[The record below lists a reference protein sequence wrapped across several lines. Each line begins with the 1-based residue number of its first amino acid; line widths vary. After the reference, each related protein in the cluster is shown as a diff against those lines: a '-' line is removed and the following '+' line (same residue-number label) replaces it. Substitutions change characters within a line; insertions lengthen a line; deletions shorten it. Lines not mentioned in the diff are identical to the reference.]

1 VYRTYAT
8 PPCRQLV
15 TLSGPSSESGRTVN
29 AAPTSIRPKLN
40 VCWVVLAAFSLGD
53 KSPHATL
60 PSSLKAV
67 TAFLL
72 GLEDAPLVPNPV

>member
-15 TLSGPSSESGRTVN
+15 AILDLVVESGRTVK

-40 VCWVVLAAFSLGD
+40 VCWVVLATFSLGD

-67 TAFLL
+67 TVFLL
-72 GLEDAPLVPNPV
+72 GLEDAPVVPIPV